1 MAKVFGAKILDNT
14 TTVMN
19 IIYVAF
25 LWLIIGGLIK
35 WNQGRMVENSEN
47 GVIILLLFAYGN

>member
-1 MAKVFGAKILDNT
+1 MAKVFGAKILDNR

>member
-1 MAKVFGAKILDNT
+1 MAKVFGAKILDSR

>member
-1 MAKVFGAKILDNT
+1 MAKVFGAKILDNR

-19 IIYVAF
+19 IINVAF

>member
-1 MAKVFGAKILDNT
+1 
-14 TTVMN
+14 MN
-19 IIYVAF
+19 IINVAF